1 MGNAKAQPL
10 PLDGAVRTAIT
21 AVAGSGLLFSLGAL
35 AWFGWATGLGVAVGA
50 LVATVN
56 LWAFAHVGRGV
67 LGGGPRARL
76 WGLLGALKMI
86 GLMGLVY
93 LLLKTGL
100 VPALA
105 LVAGYAALPL
115 GASLATFIGPAP
127 GEDDP
132 QLSHGASDLSAD
144 LVTGPRPD
152 AVSGD

>member
-1 MGNAKAQPL
+1 MASAEARQT
-10 PLDGAVRTAIT
+10 PLDGGLRTAIA
-21 AVAGSGLLFSLGAL
+21 AVVGAGLVFSLVAVIG
-35 AWFGWATGLGVAVGA
+35 FGWSVGLGVAVGA

-67 LGGGPRARL
+67 LSGGPRARL
-76 WGLLGALKMI
+76 WGVLGALKMI

-105 LVAGYAALPL
+105 LVVGYAALPF
-115 GASLATFIGPAP
+115 GASLASFIGPGP

-132 QLSHGASDLSAD
+132 QLSRSASDLSAD

-152 AVSGD
+152 AASGD